1 MRPRVLTESLLSLM
15 LVFGLLGFWSAVPH
29 PAYGFKLGLLLW
41 GGGWMLLFLIFWAF
55 IRLAGK
61 SCCRSLSEGEWVSG
75 SRPDWFFW
83 GLLGVF
89 WVLTA
94 VSEVMSV
101 DPTRHG
107 ETSPVISQGPVMA
120 AACLGIFLG
129 SFQMARSWDGVRR
142 LVVIAVVLGG
152 ILAWPLWLHRFGILP
167 HGFANHPLGSFAGG
181 PIYLAGSLI
190 FLIPAGVWL
199 LGRGVVSSGESQRK
213 VGVVL
218 LMVLMVGA
226 FFLTEKR
233 GPFLGLLGGGLVAA
247 VLWGLREGKTGL
259 LRGGVKLAAV
269 AVVFL
274 VILAVVQKSGFSLR
288 GVPVLGRLAMIV
300 PVGEKT
306 GDIFRSSLWGEV
318 PSLAGG
324 TSTFVFPDG
333 TGDPYAGWRLWVGYG
348 PDTVEAVLP
357 SRWVHFSEW
366 PRPILEVSTHSLF
379 WDTVLGLGLAGVV
392 LQFLIFGW
400 IGGRA
405 MQALGLLGRGTRCM
419 AVWLAWGFL
428 GSVLGGLLLS
438 SLYHAGYFGL
448 GAQAGLLLGFLYVL
462 WRGNV
467 GRDASEPTLDAAR
480 AGLLV
485 ALLAGFWGGWIDM
498 AFCFPTGNTTLLF
511 CVWGG
516 LILGISEKGF
526 AFHREADSHPYFS
539 GNAILVLAVAIGAVV
554 QMIAFSGSFFVSA
567 AGEGFHFQRLLW
579 VGIPAWLFGV
589 WWLGFLDSGEFFG
602 GKWRRILGGSG
613 LALLLLL
620 ACFYGCG
627 VVLGGEGEGNP
638 PVIFWPVWFA
648 VFLFFG
654 LCIVLAQVGG
664 VAQVGGLDR
673 ADDERRVS
681 RLVVLGFVGAAIL
694 ALPLPLRFWQS
705 QWAHGL
711 AIAAKDPLVKQR
723 LYDSALSLRPD
734 NFRGRMEA
742 ARGRSSGEAV
752 ELLREGMGRSAFNL
766 LSSELGERLLLEA
779 LRESNFVRHK
789 ELAGEAVG
797 CFHQA
802 GRYLPRNEAAWFLA
816 GWTTAHLLGDPEA
829 GRVFRSWADAVGQPV
844 KYPLLRLNSGRWGTH
859 YAGLTLKYRDTA
871 LEKALASRALDYLE
885 RSLRE
890 SDKTLDVERF
900 DGEEREK
907 FHLSRFWNLTR
918 QAWMYERLGRTDLAA
933 ARYDAAARIPLE
945 SPPFDAAI
953 LADSLRQKR

>member
-1 MRPRVLTESLLSLM
+1 MRPRVLLESLLSLL
-15 LVFGLLGFWSAVPH
+15 LVFGLLGFWPAVPY
-29 PAYGFKLGLLLW
+29 PAYGFKSGLLLW
-41 GGGWMLLFLIFWAF
+41 CGGWMLLFLIFWAL

-61 SCCRSLSEGEWVSG
+61 DCCQSLPEGESVSEP
-75 SRPDWFFW
+75 RPDWFFW

-89 WVLTA
+89 LVSTGM
-94 VSEVMSV
+94 SEVMSV
-101 DPTRHG
+101 DSTRHG
-107 ETSPVISQGPVMA
+107 ETSPVISQGPVMV
-120 AACLGIFLG
+120 AACIGIFLG
-129 SFQMARSWDGVRR
+129 SFQMGRSWDSVRR
-142 LVVIAVVLGG
+142 LLAIALMLGG
-152 ILAWPLWLHRFGILP
+152 ILAWPVWLARFGVLSA
-167 HGFANHPLGSFAGG
+167 GFANYSFGSFAGG

-190 FLIPAGVWL
+190 FLIPVGVWL
-199 LGRGVVSSGESQRK
+199 LGREVVSSGESQRK

-226 FFLTEKR
+226 FLLAEKR
-233 GPFLGLLGGGLVAA
+233 GPFLGLLGGGLVGA
-247 VLWGLREGKTGL
+247 VLWGLREGKTRL

-269 AVVFL
+269 VVVFL
-274 VILAVVQKSGFSLR
+274 VMLAVVQKSGFSLR

-324 TSTFVFPDG
+324 ASTFVFPDG
-333 TGDPYAGWRLWVGYG
+333 TGDPHARWRLWVGYG

-405 MQALGLLGRGTRCM
+405 VQALGLLGRGTRCM
-419 AVWLAWGFL
+419 AVWLVWGGL

-462 WRGNV
+462 WRGNA

-526 AFHREADSHPYFS
+526 AFPREADSHPCFS
-539 GNAILVLAVAIGAVV
+539 RNAILVLAVAIGAVV

-589 WWLGFLDSGEFFG
+589 WWLGCLDSGEFG
-602 GKWRRILGGSG
+602 GGRWRRILGGSG
-613 LALLLLL
+613 LALVLLL
-620 ACFYGCG
+620 ACFHGCG
-627 VVLGGEGEGNP
+627 VVLGGKNP

-648 VFLFFG
+648 VLLFFG
-654 LCIVLAQVGG
+654 LCMVLAQVAKVAR
-664 VAQVGGLDR
+664 VAQEGGLAG
-673 ADDERRVS
+673 ADDKKRGS
-681 RLVVLGFVGAAIL
+681 RLVVLGFVVAAIL
-694 ALPLPLRFWQS
+694 ALPLPLWFWQS

-711 AIAAKDPLVKQR
+711 AVAAKDPLVKQR

-742 ARGRSSGEAV
+742 VRGRSSGEAV
-752 ELLREGMGRSAFNL
+752 ELLREGMGRSELNL

-779 LRESNFVRHK
+779 LRESDLVRQK
-789 ELAGEAVG
+789 ELAGDAVG
-797 CFHQA
+797 CFYQA

-816 GWTTAHLLGDPEA
+816 GWTTAHLLGDPEG
-829 GRVFRSWADAVGQPV
+829 GRVFRSWADAVGQSV
-844 KYPLLRLNSGRWGTH
+844 KNPLLRLNSGRWGTH

-871 LEKALASRALDYLE
+871 LEKVLACRALDYLE
-885 RSLRE
+885 RSFRE
-890 SDKTLDVERF
+890 SDKTLDAEHF

-945 SPPFDAAI
+945 APPFDAAI
-953 LADSLRQKR
+953 LADSLRQER